1 MYYLYN
7 LIYHKEQMQQNS
19 CILEDLNS
27 VHVQIPL
34 PYINLIFFF
43 PTYKFKKILSK
54 LEEKKKTFYT
64 IDNYLESKR
73 VKIKNFLKQHA
84 SPSLVIKS
92 EASKINWD
100 FLGFKLITPNFDF
113 KRNKPK
119 GDSKLRYSQNNM
131 LVSNTQITFLL

>member
-1 MYYLYN
+1 
-7 LIYHKEQMQQNS
+7 MQQNS
-19 CILEDLNS
+19 CILEDFHS

-34 PYINLIFFF
+34 PYINLIYFFS
-43 PTYKFKKILSK
+43 PLTNSKKSYQNLK
-54 LEEKKKTFYT
+54 KKKKTFYT

-113 KRNKPK
+113 RRNKPK

>member
-1 MYYLYN
+1 
-7 LIYHKEQMQQNS
+7 MQQNS
-19 CILEDLNS
+19 CILEDFHS

-34 PYINLIFFF
+34 PYINLIYFFS
-43 PTYKFKKILSK
+43 PLTNSKKSYQNLK
-54 LEEKKKTFYT
+54 KKKKTFYT

-113 KRNKPK
+113 IRNKPK